1 MGSSVRVLNR
11 SSRATSPSSAA
22 GFERFLHNSFDLL
35 GERFLSQLL
44 ARFGLQLR
52 CGHAEEFGVVCQEGT
67 VGKASSEPRS
77 ARSQFVLG
85 SQPEGRLACEQTPSI
100 LRIRWF
106 SLTFIANQSIAR
118 ECGSVEFLNLF

>member
-1 MGSSVRVLNR
+1 MGSSVRVLSR
-11 SSRATSPSSAA
+11 SSRATSPT
-22 GFERFLHNSFDLL
+22 GCERFLHNSFDLL
-35 GERFLSQLL
+35 GERSLSQLL

-52 CGHAEEFGVVCQEGT
+52 CDHGEEFGVVCQEGT
-67 VGKASSEPRS
+67 VGKSSSEPRS

-85 SQPEGRLACEQTPSI
+85 SQLKGRVACQQSPSI

-106 SLTFIANQSIAR
+106 SFIFIANRAIAR